1 MHIVVFCH
9 YYPPE
14 VNAPA
19 SRLSEH
25 AAVWVQDGHEVTV
38 ITCAPNHPRGEIYPG
53 YKNRFFQTEEVG
65 GVQVVRVW
73 SWLAA
78 NEGFLPRVMNY
89 ASYMMTALAALPRV
103 KRPDVILTTSP
114 QFFCGL
120 AGLPARWMRRA
131 PWVLEIRDLWPE
143 SIVTVGAM
151 QKGRA
156 IRGLEWLE
164 AKAYQK
170 ADRVVAVTEGFVP
183 HIAGRRGRDDV
194 HVIKNGVDL
203 KRFSVGMQG
212 ETTKARFGL
221 EGRIVAA
228 YVGTHG
234 MAHGLD
240 TILDA
245 AEILRDD
252 PRIGFLLVGDG
263 AERTRLEKR
272 SEQMGLENLHIAGQL
287 PKSDMPE
294 IWAASDISLIVL
306 RKRETFK
313 KVLPSKMFEA
323 MAMRCPIVLGVEGE
337 AKALL
342 NAAGAGIA
350 IEPENAED
358 LAVAVQKLADDRDAA
373 GRYGAQ
379 GFAHVAANF
388 DRQVLARRYL
398 DLFDEITA

>member
-1 MHIVVFCH
+1 M
-9 YYPPE
+9 
-14 VNAPA
+14 
-19 SRLSEH
+19 
-25 AAVWVQDGHEVTV
+25 TV

-53 YKNRFFQTEEVG
+53 YKNSFFQTEEVG

-78 NEGFLPRVMNY
+78 NEGFLPRIMNY
-89 ASYMMTALAALPRV
+89 ASYMITALAALPRV
-103 KRPDVILTTSP
+103 RRPDVILTTSP

-151 QKGRA
+151 QKGQS
-156 IRGLEWLE
+156 IRFLEWLE

-170 ADRVVAVTEGFVP
+170 ADRVVAVTEGFTP
-183 HIAGRRGRDDV
+183 QISERRGRADV
-194 HVIKNGVDL
+194 EVIKNGVDL
-203 KRFSVGMQG
+203 KRFSAGTQG
-212 ETTKARFGL
+212 EATKARFGL
-221 EGRIVAA
+221 DGRIVAA

-263 AERTRLEKR
+263 AERARLEER
-272 SEQMGLENLHIAGQL
+272 SEQMGLDNVYIAGQL

-294 IWAASDISLIVL
+294 IWAASDISLIIL
-306 RKRETFK
+306 KKRDAFK

-342 NAAGAGIA
+342 DNARAGIA
-350 IEPENAED
+350 IEPENAEE
-358 LAVAVQKLADDRDAA
+358 LATAVHKLVNDRDTAD
-373 GRYGAQ
+373 RLGAQ
-379 GFAHVAANF
+379 GLEHVTAHF
-388 DRQVLARRYL
+388 DRRVLAKRYL
-398 DLFDEITA
+398 DLFEDIIA